1 LTLWGKKLDE
11 IFCIDSSIEMIN
23 LAETL
28 MRGGDMEGKLIIPQ
42 TFYKQNMPVSANV
55 SICVID
61 LIHEVI

>member
-1 LTLWGKKLDE
+1 
-11 IFCIDSSIEMIN
+11 MIN

-55 SICVID
+55 SKKVNN
-61 LIHEVI
+61 LIPEVIS